1 VTTADI
7 SGLPTTTSQFGIRPS
22 REPYRIVNEPRGPRY
37 RGLLREG
44 ARVSDRFLFVDISEP
59 FYREHDTS
67 FGPAAKRLV
76 EELAPHLIS
85 LTSDRSWPG
94 TRLGEVHGVKSYA
107 RIYRYRLD
115 AESLEMLQ
123 RATDHLF
130 SWQPPLPL
138 DLCLLRPDGEA
149 WLTTI
154 ASEDTAYLRL
164 APEEVAPLMD
174 RTGMDL
180 QRYLRH

>member
-1 VTTADI
+1 M
-7 SGLPTTTSQFGIRPS
+7 IRPS
-22 REPYRIVNEPRGPRY
+22 REPYRIVNEPRGPRS
-37 RGLLREG
+37 RDLLREG
-44 ARVSDRFLFVDISEP
+44 ARVSDRFLSVDIPER

-115 AESLEMLQ
+115 AESLEMLE

-130 SWQPPLPL
+130 SWQPPLPGLPRLRSIQRRQLKACLAWATRRFALPEPRWL
-138 DLCLLRPDGEA
+138 DAVPD
-149 WLTTI
+149 
-154 ASEDTAYLRL
+154 
-164 APEEVAPLMD
+164 
-174 RTGMDL
+174 
-180 QRYLRH
+180 